1 MLEKVKS
8 FLKEYDFIW
17 SIPTAFGLF
26 VIFPIIGQN
35 LFGDDFAFYPP
46 SFFHA
51 GIYAAL
57 LTVFANSVVQ
67 MGLLVNFPEMYDFYL
82 KQFPELPVWQ
92 KSILFSFYYVFL
104 FLMFFL
110 FWVMIV

>member
-1 MLEKVKS
+1 MLEKIKV

-17 SIPTAFGLF
+17 STPLAFGIFILF
-26 VIFPIIGQN
+26 PYVGQS
-35 LFGDDFAFYPP
+35 LFGNDFAFYPP

-67 MGLLVNFPEMYDFYL
+67 MGILFNFPEMYEFYH
-82 KQFPELPVWQ
+82 KQFNELQVWQ
-92 KSILFSFYYVFL
+92 KSLLFSVHYFFYFL
-104 FLMFFL
+104 LFFL